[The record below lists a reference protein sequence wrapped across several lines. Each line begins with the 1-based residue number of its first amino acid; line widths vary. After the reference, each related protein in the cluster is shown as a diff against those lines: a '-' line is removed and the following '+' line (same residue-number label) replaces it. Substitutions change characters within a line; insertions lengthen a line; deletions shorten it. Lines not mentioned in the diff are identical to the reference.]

1 MEQFRMQR
9 LAITVSTLALIFV
22 MLVNVALFY
31 QNIQLRNRASVPVPQ
46 PTQAAQSADQAGK
59 IAELEQQLKRAE
71 QDRVKATRDATSTR
85 GQFDQLQAAAQERDT
100 LKSKVQTLEQENSQL
115 RAQVGNLQTM
125 NTINGQVAPLRGLT
139 PLAQV
144 PRTFMNHDQL
154 RAYFTDMLAREW
166 PPEEEQRQAAILRAL
181 DMGSANANLRQNEID
196 SMVKGIL
203 GFYDQQSKQLVVV
216 TDRAQMG
223 VRDRVTYA
231 HEFTHSLQ
239 DQHYNLTALFD
250 RAKGNADYAMALR
263 ALVEGDAT
271 LTMGLY
277 ARKNLTAMD
286 IANYRLE
293 EFQSIDLS
301 SLTFGD
307 GGPLVE
313 SATYFPYREGA
324 NFVSILYQDGS
335 WKAVNDAFEQPP
347 RSSEQIL
354 HPERYYAG
362 DMPVAVTLPDLHM
375 AGWHVVAED
384 TLGELYLR
392 IYLEQYLS
400 IDDAVA
406 ACGDWG
412 GDRYQVLDDDH
423 GHLALALQT
432 VWDNP
437 SAAQSFFQAM
447 TWFVAG
453 VSGGSPAALQSDS
466 THMRWQ
472 LADRQFYLSR
482 AGNRVLVLHA
492 PDAATLDA
500 LIAQFGQK

>member
-1 MEQFRMQR
+1 MQR
-9 LAITVSTLALIFV
+9 LAITLSTLALVFV

-31 QNIQLRNRASVPVPQ
+31 QNIQLRRASVPASQ
-46 PTQAAQSADQAGK
+46 PTQAAPSADQSGK

-71 QDRVKATRDATSTR
+71 QDRVKATRDATNARS
-85 GQFDQLQAAAQERDT
+85 QFDQLQAAAQERDT
-100 LKSKVQTLEQENSQL
+100 LKTKLQALEQENSQL
-115 RAQVGNLQTM
+115 RTQVGNLQTM

-139 PLAQV
+139 PLSQV

-166 PPEEEQRQAAILRAL
+166 PPEEEQRQTAILRAL
-181 DMGSANANLRQNEID
+181 DMSSGNTNLRQSEID
-196 SMVKGIL
+196 GMVKGIL
-203 GFYDQQSKQLVVV
+203 GFYDQQTKQLVVV

-239 DQHYNLTALFD
+239 DQYYNLTALFD
-250 RAKGNADYAMALR
+250 RAKGNADYDMALR

-271 LTMGLY
+271 LTMGIY

-301 SLTFGD
+301 GLTFGD

-313 SATYFPYREGA
+313 SATYFPYRDGTD
-324 NFVSILYQDGS
+324 FVATLYQEGG
-335 WKAVNDAFEQPP
+335 WKAVNDAFAHPP

-362 DMPVAVTLPDLHM
+362 DMPVDVDLPDLRLG
-375 AGWHVVAED
+375 GWHMVAED

-392 IYLEQYLS
+392 IYLERYLS
-400 IDDAVA
+400 IDDAAA
-406 ACGDWG
+406 ACSDWG
-412 GDRYQVLDDDH
+412 GDRYQVLGDDQ

-432 VWDNP
+432 VWDNS
-437 SAAQSFFQAM
+437 SAAQNFFEAM

-453 VSGGSPAALQSDS
+453 VSDGSPAARQSDG

-492 PDAATLDA
+492 PDATTLDS
-500 LIAQFGQK
+500 LIAQFGQQ

>member
-1 MEQFRMQR
+1 MQR
-9 LAITVSTLALIFV
+9 LAVTLSTVALIFV

-31 QNIQLRNRASVPVPQ
+31 QNFQLRNRANVPTPR
-46 PTQAAQSADQAGK
+46 PTQAGLSADQASK
-59 IAELEQQLKRAE
+59 IAELEQQLKRAD
-71 QDRVKATRDATSTR
+71 QDRVKATRDAANVR

-100 LKSKVQTLEQENSQL
+100 LKTKVQTLEQENSQL

-125 NTINGQVAPLRGLT
+125 NTINGQVAPMRGLT
-139 PLAQV
+139 PLSQV

-154 RAYFTDMLAREW
+154 RAYFTDMLAKEW

-181 DMGSANANLRQNEID
+181 DMGSPGTDLRQSEID
-196 SMVKGIL
+196 TMVKGIL
-203 GFYDQQSKQLVVV
+203 GFYDQQTKQLVVV

-277 ARKNLTAMD
+277 ARKNLSAMD
-286 IANYRLE
+286 IVNYRLE
-293 EFQSIDLS
+293 EIQSMDLS
-301 SLTFGD
+301 NLTYGD
-307 GGPLVE
+307 GGPMVE

-324 NFVSILYQDGS
+324 DFVSRLYQQGG
-335 WKAVNDAFEQPP
+335 WKAVNNAFAHPP

-354 HPERYYAG
+354 HPERYYSG
-362 DMPVAVTLPDLHM
+362 DMPVAVSLPHLRLD
-375 AGWHVVAED
+375 GWHMVAED

-392 IYLEQYLS
+392 IYLEQFIS
-400 IDDAVA
+400 IDDAAA
-406 ACGDWG
+406 ACTNWG
-412 GDRYQVLDDDH
+412 GDRYQVLGDDH
-423 GHLALALQT
+423 DHLALALQT
-432 VWDNP
+432 AWDN
-437 SAAQSFFQAM
+437 SAAAQHFFDAM

-482 AGNRVLVLHA
+482 SGNRVLVLHA
-492 PDAATLDA
+492 PDTATLDA
-500 LIAQFGQK
+500 LIAQFK